1 MKWPALVVA
10 IVSSGTKWAF
20 QGLMTALVEQL
31 GLKLEPARG
40 SVEVLCNRPRGAA
53 HAGLRRCHFA
63 TAFSI
68 HASISGHTSD
78 CNERL
83 WPTPATRIRRLGPV
97 RDR

>member
-53 HAGLRRCHFA
+53 HAGL
-63 TAFSI
+63 
-68 HASISGHTSD
+68 
-78 CNERL
+78 
-83 WPTPATRIRRLGPV
+83 
-97 RDR
+97 